1 MRHWNNEN
9 QTARPERPRRLRIN
23 VFEEET
29 VLFLPL
35 HFIIPV
41 QEGMH
46 LIALFVGNDRVQVHV
61 FHAAEDVGLHGGIA
75 SFSARAMS
83 CLISMRLD
91 TVRPVGVAGGAG
103 VGEVAGALDKV
114 QIVAVAPRLDIRL
127 ADQIHAGGSAP
138 CPGKFVLWS
147 FGIMV

>member
-35 HFIIPV
+35 NFIIPV
-41 QEGMH
+41 QERIH

-61 FHAAEDVGLHGGIA
+61 FHAAENVGLHGGIDLFQLGDELFDLHA
-75 SFSARAMS
+75 LGHGAA
-83 CLISMRLD
+83 
-91 TVRPVGVAGGAG
+91 VGVAGGAG
-103 VGEVAGALDKV
+103 VGEVTA
-114 QIVAVAPRLDIRL
+114 RY
-127 ADQIHAGGSAP
+127 
-138 CPGKFVLWS
+138 F
-147 FGIMV
+147 